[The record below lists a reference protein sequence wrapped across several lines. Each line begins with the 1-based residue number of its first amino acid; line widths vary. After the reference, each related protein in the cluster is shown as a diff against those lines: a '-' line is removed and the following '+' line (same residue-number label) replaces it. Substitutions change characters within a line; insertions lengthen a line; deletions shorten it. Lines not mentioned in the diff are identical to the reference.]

1 MTKRIGSEKPENFK
15 SSVWLT
21 TLGLLISLSILFCS
35 GFLSLAFGEVKRQ
48 IRYGSYPEDDQ
59 MKSERQA
66 FEKTTQGEHP
76 LARMERLAHGYAY
89 GRGSD
94 DNWNNT
100 ALRRQMNVD
109 GFDIVESM
117 INTDDGTASMVV
129 KDRKTGRHVIVFR
142 GTDSPPDMVSDIK
155 ETTLAQ
161 VGQTQYAENRKI
173 FDEWAE
179 KYSKDGKLDVT
190 GHSLGGGLAHIFTSV
205 HGDKIKKVATFQ
217 ATAQE
222 KSTIDRYNKIPKEN
236 RPEEVVLMVAAP
248 DPVAHVGAEHVGVT
262 KVIAGSADD
271 MEVGHTSM
279 LLQNKGVKNWEG
291 KTYRSDDDNL
301 HLMEMTPAEYKKNR
315 EPNIIGTHDTWAQWF
330 EKAQRMRYSQWREE
344 IKKSGK
350 DPLVLARK
358 AHMEQERRK
367 KQAPRVKPALSI
379 AAKKVEPSPS
389 VVSDKG
395 SQDPPVWVKAET
407 LIAVFYAES
416 VSGRQDKRNC
426 GEEFI
431 TIHGDDGSIIRKENE
446 NFDPMCE
453 EGIDQGSSPDP
464 GDSDCSKPLA
474 ATVDAV
480 NDRLAASTPSRVASL
495 AHQLLPEKDRQKF
508 LNCLCAATSTK
519 SSTVS
524 KYYDPRPV
532 DASPSCNDPGNG
544 ACVNQGFGCTRHS
557 LTITKEALNTCN
569 AGYWVTKQ
577 LCESK

>member
-1 MTKRIGSEKPENFK
+1 MTQIIGSEKPENFK
-15 SSVWLT
+15 PSGWLT
-21 TLGLLISLSILFCS
+21 TLGLLTCLSMLFFS
-35 GFLSLAFGEVKRQ
+35 GFLSPAFGEVKRQ
-48 IRYGSYPEDDQ
+48 MRYGSYPEDDQ

-94 DNWNNT
+94 DNWNDT

-142 GTDSPPDMVSDIK
+142 GTDSPPDMISDIK

-161 VGQTQYAENRKI
+161 VGQTQYADNRKI
-173 FDEWAE
+173 FDEWAD

-222 KSTIDRYNKIPKEN
+222 KSTLDRYNKIPKGS

-248 DPVAHVGAEHVGVT
+248 DPVAHVGAQHVGVT
-262 KVIAGSADD
+262 RVIAGSADD

-291 KTYRSDDDNL
+291 KAYRSDDDNL
-301 HLMEMTPAEYKKNR
+301 HLMEMTPEEYQKNR
-315 EPNIIGTHDTWAQWF
+315 EPNILGTHDTWAQWY
-330 EKAQRMRYSQWREE
+330 EKAQRMRYSPWREE
-344 IKKSGK
+344 IKKRGK
-350 DPLVLARK
+350 DPFVLAKEIPR
-358 AHMEQERRK
+358 EQPGK
-367 KQAPRVKPALSI
+367 KELAPLVRPAPPV
-379 AAKKVEPSPS
+379 AAKNPDSGPSN
-389 VVSDKG
+389 
-395 SQDPPVWVKAET
+395 QDPPVWVKSDT
-407 LIAVFYAES
+407 PVAVFYAES
-416 VSGRQDKRNC
+416 APGSQDKKSC

-431 TIHGDDGSIIRKENE
+431 TIHGDDGSVIIKENE

-453 EGIDQGSSPDP
+453 EGSDQGSSPDP
-464 GDSDCSKPLA
+464 DDSDCSKPLA
-474 ATVDAV
+474 STVDAV
-480 NDRLAASTPSRVASL
+480 NDRLVGTTPSQMASL
-495 AHQLLPEKDRQKF
+495 AHQLLPEKDRKKF

-524 KYYDPRPV
+524 KYYDSRPV
-532 DASPSCNDPGNG
+532 NASPSCNDPGNG
-544 ACVNQGFGCTRHS
+544 ACVNQGFGCSRHP
-557 LTITKEALNTCN
+557 LTITKEALNACN
-569 AGYWVTKQ
+569 AGYWVAKQ
-577 LCESK
+577 LCESE